1 MVVNIYKYLNYLY
14 DLYSI
19 TLSKNLFLKR
29 LNFVLSHPLAPLLT
43 ITLSLGAVY
52 FYPGSDRW
60 TPAR

>member
-1 MVVNIYKYLNYLY
+1 MVGLKFA
-14 DLYSI
+14 S
-19 TLSKNLFLKR
+19 FL
-29 LNFVLSHPLAPLLT
+29 LIFVVIIADHADHFLLSHPLAPLLT